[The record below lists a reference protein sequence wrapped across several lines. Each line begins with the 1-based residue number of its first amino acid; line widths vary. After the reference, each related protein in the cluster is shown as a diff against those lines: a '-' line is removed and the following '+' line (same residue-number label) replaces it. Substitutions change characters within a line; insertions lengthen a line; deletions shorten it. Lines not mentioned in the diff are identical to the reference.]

1 MALLFALPAFLI
13 LLDFAGYIVDGK
25 HFLNRIVK
33 WIVELIVVVVLPF
46 LFLQFSDIGL
56 VNDCCADSAFFSP
69 EHRLTIYVIIVLC
82 VTAFLYSSYRRK
94 IAPPVIEV
102 IVNIL
107 ILLGIVLNVFIFFQL
122 QTKNDSGTLLFAI
135 VGNIPI
141 ILAGLIMLADN
152 HKLCMK
158 SIDSNER
165 NYDGLPGIAMQ
176 ILSSEYFKKLPLL
189 LILCLPVTII
199 LIAILLL
206 FGQKPDSVI
215 RAFTDTYKH
224 GFSQLDYMCD
234 GVVCPDGHYLC
245 TVAARGHKF
254 IVKPERFGTRHN
266 KIIICNRQLLVAN
279 AFEEL
284 LQEKVPFIHKTVRRH
299 YDKIGDLVH
308 KYYFIFNYKIVC
320 DIVFLLM
327 KPLEWLFVFALYCF
341 NRNPENKIA
350 QQYLSK
356 QERLALQKLTLK
368 IKHK

>member
-1 MALLFALPAFLI
+1 MALLIALPAFLI

-33 WIVELIVVVVLPF
+33 WIAELIVVIILPS
-46 LFLQFSDIGL
+46 LFLQFSDIDL
-56 VNDCCADSAFFSP
+56 VNDCCSDSAFFSP

-82 VTAFLYSSYRRK
+82 AIAFLYSSYRRK
-94 IAPPVIEV
+94 IASPVIEV

-107 ILLGIVLNVFIFFQL
+107 ILLGIVLNIFIFFQL
-122 QTKNDSGTLLFAI
+122 QTKDDSSALLFAI

-141 ILAGLIMLADN
+141 ILAGLMMLADN
-152 HKLCMK
+152 HKLYMK

-165 NYDGLPGIAMQ
+165 NYNGLPGIAMKV
-176 ILSSEYFKKLPLL
+176 LSSAYLNKLPLL
-189 LILCLPVTII
+189 LILCVPLTIT
-199 LIAILLL
+199 LIATLLL

-234 GVVCPDGHYLC
+234 GVVCPEGHYLC
-245 TVAARGHKF
+245 TVAARGHKL
-254 IVKPERFGTRHN
+254 IVKPERLGTRHN
-266 KIIICNRQLLVAN
+266 KMIVCNRQLLIAN

-284 LQEKVPFIHKTVRRH
+284 LQEKVPFIHKPIRRH
-299 YDKIGDLVH
+299 YDKIGSLVH

-327 KPLEWLFVFALYCF
+327 KPLEWLFVFVLYCF
-341 NRNPENKIA
+341 RNPENKIA

-356 QERLALQKLTLK
+356 QERLALQKLIK